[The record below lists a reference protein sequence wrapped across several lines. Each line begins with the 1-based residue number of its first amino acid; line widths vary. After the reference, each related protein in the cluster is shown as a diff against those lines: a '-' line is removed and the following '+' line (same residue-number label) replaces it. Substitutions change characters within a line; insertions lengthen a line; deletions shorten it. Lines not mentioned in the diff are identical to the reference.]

1 MVGGGRGE
9 NRKAIQVVCENR
21 KWRDGRVVWLGSL
34 YQGDTVRKIP
44 WQAAGANR
52 REFSRER
59 ERERE
64 TEEEIEVE
72 CVLALPVTTYLKF
85 RFSWDV
91 HSPGSEL
98 KQ

>member
-9 NRKAIQVVCENR
+9 NRKAVQVVCEN
-21 KWRDGRVVWLGSL
+21 RVVWLGSL

-64 TEEEIEVE
+64 RQRKR
-72 CVLALPVTTYLKF
+72 L
-85 RFSWDV
+85 R
-91 HSPGSEL
+91 
-98 KQ
+98 